1 MKKFKIIDISEG
13 PKAKF
18 YSILLEGKE
27 QSEFEE
33 FLVNFRDNPEFSG
46 IIQNI
51 VIKIDQMARVTGARE
66 IFFKPEGPNM
76 VFRIN
81 IGRDETYPLR
91 LYCLRYN
98 NQVVLLGGGGYKDL
112 GTVRYQ
118 DKEELDNAVKLLRA
132 VDRTLKEE
140 AISFTSL
147 ELVLGKQFELKGL

>member
-1 MKKFKIIDISEG
+1 MKKFKIIDILKG

-18 YSILLEGKE
+18 YSILIEGKE

-33 FLVNFRDNPEFSG
+33 FLANFRDNPEFSK

-51 VIKIDQMARVTGARE
+51 AVKIDQMARVTGARE

-76 VFRIN
+76 VFRFH

-98 NQVVLLGGGGYKDL
+98 DQVILLGGGDYKDL
-112 GTVRYQ
+112 DTVRYQ
-118 DKEELDNAVKLLRA
+118 DKKELNNAVKLLRA
-132 VDRTLKEE
+132 VDKTLKEE
-140 AISFTSL
+140 EISFTSL
-147 ELVLGKQFELKGL
+147 ELVLEKQFELKGL

>member
-1 MKKFKIIDISEG
+1 MKKFTIIDILQG

-18 YSILLEGKE
+18 YSVLLEGKR

-33 FLVNFRDNPEFSG
+33 FLTNFRDNPEFSE

-66 IFFKPEGPNM
+66 IFFKPEGPSM

-98 NQVVLLGGGGYKDL
+98 DQVVLLGGGGYKDL
-112 GTVRYQ
+112 STVRYQ
-118 DKEELDNAVKLLRA
+118 DKEELNNAVKLLRA
-132 VDRTLKEE
+132 VDKSLKEE
-140 AISFTSL
+140 EASFTDL
-147 ELVLGKQFELKGL
+147 DLVSGKQFELKGL